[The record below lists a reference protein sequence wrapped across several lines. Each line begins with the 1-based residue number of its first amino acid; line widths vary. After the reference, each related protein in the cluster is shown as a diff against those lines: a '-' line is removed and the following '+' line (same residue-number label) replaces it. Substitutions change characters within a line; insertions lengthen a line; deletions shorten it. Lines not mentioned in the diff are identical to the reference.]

1 MENQEQEQVQ
11 EQVQE
16 QKQSQSQGQA
26 QDTFVMKPDNHM
38 ALAIFTTV
46 CCCLPLG
53 IVAIIKANSVDS
65 LYMAKQYTAAIM
77 AANEAKKWSYLG
89 IFASILMWIIYIL
102 FFGGV
107 ATLGVLGGILAS
119 QQ

>member
-1 MENQEQEQVQ
+1 MENQEQVQ

-16 QKQSQSQGQA
+16 QTRA
-26 QDTFVMKPDNHM
+26 QEQTQESYVMKPDNHM

-77 AANEAKKWSYLG
+77 AANEAKKWSYFG
-89 IFASILMWIIYIL
+89 IFSSIIVWIIYLL
-102 FFGGV
+102 FLGGM
-107 ATLGVLGGILAS
+107 TVLGGILAS

>member
-1 MENQEQEQVQ
+1 MENQEQVH
-11 EQVQE
+11 
-16 QKQSQSQGQA
+16 GQIKEPSKM
-26 QDTFVMKPDNHM
+26 QPSNNM

-77 AANEAKKWSYLG
+77 AANEAKKWSYFG
-89 IFASILMWIIYIL
+89 IFSSIIVWIIYLL
-102 FFGGV
+102 FLGGM
-107 ATLGVLGGILAS
+107 TVLGGILAS

>member
-1 MENQEQEQVQ
+1 MDTQEQMNEQ
-11 EQVQE
+11 
-16 QKQSQSQGQA
+16 
-26 QDTFVMKPDNHM
+26 FVMKPNNNM

-77 AANEAKKWSYLG
+77 AANEAKKWSYFG
-89 IFASILMWIIYIL
+89 IFSSIIIWAIYIIFL
-102 FFGGV
+102 GGM
-107 ATLGVLGGILAS
+107 TVLGGILAS
-119 QQ
+119 QH